1 MDFVKTGIVF
11 GIDFPYNALH
21 CHTVSRVL
29 ARKENAKHRA
39 CNQGNQT
46 DNNNNHDGNP
56 TACGYGGYKSLDA
69 CNNRFNCGN
78 RSFYC
83 RFHRRNRS
91 LGSGFCCLC
100 SPLSRFCRSL
110 CRCLRCFGGMLGCFD
125 SRLRGSLCG
134 LNAFLGGLDRT
145 FCGCL
150 DRLFSISGGSLNRL
164 FALLSGL
171 DKLRFCPLDAIGSRG
186 TACSPVTDLQAVVML
201 FGGFCRL
208 FLFICRYFILCL
220 ADISPCFL
228 DRLLTLLVELVDTL
242 VLDTVSSV
250 GKPVGGIFRSGVFI
264 SIAALFRFILCFRIG
279 GLHTLGSNGGFVYGL
294 YRAFDRISGFYISH

>member
-11 GIDFPYNALH
+11 GIDFSDNTLH

-29 ARKENAKHRA
+29 ARKENAEHRA

-46 DNNNNHDGNP
+46 DNNYNHDGNP
-56 TACGYGGYKSLDA
+56 TACGNGGYKRLDA

-78 RSFYC
+78 RSFYR
-83 RFHRRNRS
+83 RFHRCNRS
-91 LGSGFCCLC
+91 LGGGFCCLR

-125 SRLRGSLCG
+125 SCLRGSLCS
-134 LNAFLGGLDRT
+134 LNAFLGGLDRA
-145 FCGCL
+145 FCGRL
-150 DRLFSISGGSLNRL
+150 DRLFCISGGGLDRL

-171 DKLRFCPLDAIGSRG
+171 DKLRFCPLGAIGSRG

-220 ADISPCFL
+220 ADIFPCFL

-250 GKPVGGIFRSGVFI
+250 GKPVGGIFRSRAFIGVI
-264 SIAALFRFILCFRIG
+264 ALFRLILCFCIS

-294 YRAFDRISGFYISH
+294 YCAFDRISGFYIRH